1 MAKIKA
7 KDVLPHT
14 EEILKKKLIVKKM
27 KSGDLIVSK
36 CLPLKKNE
44 KSLKSVKS

>member
-14 EEILKKKLIVKKM
+14 EEILRKKLVVKKM
-27 KSGDLIVSK
+27 KSGDLIVPK
-36 CLPLKKNE
+36 CLPLKKKKKTG
-44 KSLKSVKS
+44 KSDKS

>member
-7 KDVLPHT
+7 KDVLLHT
-14 EEILKKKLIVKKM
+14 KETLKKQLIVRKM

-36 CLPLKKNE
+36 CLPLKKKKKPS
-44 KSLKSVKS
+44 KSDKS